1 MTDITY
7 QAATTGLTGQSA
19 FLSRISTWCAH
30 LVEGVREGQY
40 IAARYRSLSQ
50 LPERNSPA
58 AALTVTTSREPLS
71 PAIEAFLPDFC

>member
-1 MTDITY
+1 
-7 QAATTGLTGQSA
+7 
-19 FLSRISTWCAH
+19 
-30 LVEGVREGQY
+30 VEGVREGQE

-71 PAIEAFLPDFC
+71 PAVEAFLPEFC